1 MTLDNQPPT
10 KSVKEAAKSET
21 KRRLILAGVRAFS
34 KYGFHGMKIA
44 AVARDAGVANGTF
57 YLHFKD
63 KETLFLEIVRSAVAK
78 LTSGLFAVH
87 NYGGNGNTDRD
98 EIKVTL
104 KFAEENKDLMR
115 VALDF
120 KAEDFSENT
129 DIFSPLIDMRIN
141 ELKKA
146 IKEGRINNN
155 INPVVAARAEI
166 GMITSVIHWWLDH
179 RDEVTRNDLIDT
191 LTHLRRSWISANTDI
206 DDIDSLLNQWDSRL

>member
-1 MTLDNQPPT
+1 
-10 KSVKEAAKSET
+10 
-21 KRRLILAGVRAFS
+21 
-34 KYGFHGMKIA
+34 
-44 AVARDAGVANGTF
+44 
-57 YLHFKD
+57 
-63 KETLFLEIVRSAVAK
+63 
-78 LTSGLFAVH
+78 
-87 NYGGNGNTDRD
+87 
-98 EIKVTL
+98 
-104 KFAEENKDLMR
+104 MR

-155 INPVVAARAEI
+155 INPIVAARAEI